1 MIHILIADDDPH
13 IRELVRFYLEAEGYS
28 VVEAA
33 DGGEA
38 SDRLA
43 ARQIHLAIVDVMMPN
58 KDGYQL
64 CEEIREYYDFPVILL
79 TAKDQLV
86 DKERG
91 FAVGTD
97 DYLTKPFEP
106 KELLFRIKA
115 LLRRYQMVNA
125 ETIRL
130 NDTVIDRRSYEVH
143 SNGKLFMIP
152 MREFDLLSQLASYPN
167 RIFTREELIQLVW
180 GPDFDG
186 DDRTVDVHI
195 KRLRD
200 RFGHSHRD
208 FSITTVRGVG
218 YKLEVA
224 PR

>member
-1 MIHILIADDDPH
+1 MIN
-13 IRELVRFYLEAEGYS
+13 S
-28 VVEAA
+28 
-33 DGGEA
+33 
-38 SDRLA
+38 
-43 ARQIHLAIVDVMMPN
+43 
-58 KDGYQL
+58 
-64 CEEIREYYDFPVILL
+64 
-79 TAKDQLV
+79 
-86 DKERG
+86 
-91 FAVGTD
+91 
-97 DYLTKPFEP
+97 
-106 KELLFRIKA
+106 
-115 LLRRYQMVNA
+115 

-143 SNGKLFMIP
+143 SNGKLFMLP
-152 MREFDLLSQLASYPN
+152 MKEFDLLSQLASYPN

-180 GPDFDG
+180 GSDFDG

-200 RFGHSHRD
+200 RFGERNQD